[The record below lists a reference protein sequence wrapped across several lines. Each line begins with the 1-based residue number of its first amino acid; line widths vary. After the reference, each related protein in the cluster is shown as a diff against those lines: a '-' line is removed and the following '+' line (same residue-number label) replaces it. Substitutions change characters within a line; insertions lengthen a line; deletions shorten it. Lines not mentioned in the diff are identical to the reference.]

1 MELREL
7 FGRNLNITR
16 DARKI
21 YDDLEQGF
29 IFQNMK
35 AKHIFM
41 LCMSLAF
48 VKRLKRKEIKRYP
61 LLNTDSFSDADLWL
75 ITSIAV
81 AETGDMLILKDM
93 NEVKKIAEEYSIA
106 GLSEL
111 QLLIEEYRTSENFML
126 LLEQKMNEAS
136 KLAGEMIREKKTGLE
151 ALREDETVEFKSS
164 IEWDYKQN
172 KPNKDLIVSIAKT
185 IAGFMNA
192 DGGRLIIG
200 IDDDKNILG
209 LEKDISLLKKQN
221 EDGFQ
226 LKIGEIVSNYIGKE
240 HAQLISTSFEDYD
253 GKKVASVQVKKASEP
268 VYVENKDTTHFFI
281 RTGNSTQQLNTKEA
295 TAYIKKHWK

>member
-1 MELREL
+1 
-7 FGRNLNITR
+7 
-16 DARKI
+16 
-21 YDDLEQGF
+21 
-29 IFQNMK
+29 MK